1 LNGWG
6 ICSSASA
13 SRTAQNFLCR
23 LARAEKSPINTG
35 SRIQSSALRH
45 RAETPD
51 SLSPPTPEAVEKA
64 IKETPASELQD
75 KLAAAEADAQVKYPY
90 LAEIAKAEAEAQ
102 ARTLAET
109 QLTMRA
115 ELAAGDPL
123 QRWWRPLYGLELTL
137 ECAALAVVIIHDLW
151 GGDTTV
157 LAAATQATALLLGY
171 WGLRFAVLGVYVQGR
186 SREKEATITGQL
198 APSVIDQIVKAVRR
212 R

>member
-1 LNGWG
+1 MNWQDLAGPLVKLG
-6 ICSSASA
+6 APTIG
-13 SRTAQNFLCR
+13 TALGGP
-23 LARAEKSPINTG
+23 LGGMIG
-35 SRIQSSALRH
+35 STVGNILGSVLGV
-45 RAETPD
+45 
-51 SLSPPTPEAVEKA
+51 PPTPEAIDKA
-64 IKETPASELQD
+64 IKDTPASELQD
-75 KLAAAEADAQVKYPY
+75 KLAAADADAQAKYPA

-102 ARTLAET
+102 ARTAAET

-137 ECAALAVVIIHDLW
+137 ECAALAIVTIRDLW

-198 APSVIDQIVKAVRR
+198 APSVIEQIVKAVRKR
-212 R
+212 